1 MFLRNLFQHN
11 VFTQQKR
18 LVIQGPKGKAKTF
31 VFGGIQQLRGQN
43 FAIFWPPPPWVDSFY
58 TLSVEKNRHFL
69 TPSPLILST

>member
-1 MFLRNLFQHN
+1 MNIEDIFGKTTGEITFLRNLFQHN

-43 FAIFWPPPPWVDSFY
+43 FAIF
-58 TLSVEKNRHFL
+58 
-69 TPSPLILST
+69 